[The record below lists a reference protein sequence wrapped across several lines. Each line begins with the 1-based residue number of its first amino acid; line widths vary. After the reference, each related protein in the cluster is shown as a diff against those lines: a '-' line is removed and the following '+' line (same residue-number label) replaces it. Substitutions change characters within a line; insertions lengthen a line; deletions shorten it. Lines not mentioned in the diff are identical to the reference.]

1 MSVVGFPLLLKGF
14 SLRNVRLSLLID
26 YQTVLSLSFYIVQVL
41 IIRPFITNYMG
52 SLTFLMELH
61 KK

>member
-1 MSVVGFPLLLKGF
+1 MTAFLLKG
-14 SLRNVRLSLLID
+14 LRNVRLSLLID

-41 IIRPFITNYMG
+41 IIRPFISNYMG
-52 SLTFLMELH
+52 SLTFLMQMH